1 MTITNKNLLYPELSY
16 KLNGIFFKI
25 HNELG
30 RFRNEKQYSDAIEQ
44 LLKNEG
50 VSYKREYN
58 LPVSFSGEAKNRNVV
73 DFLIEDKLIL
83 EIKAK
88 TRVSNEDYYQVLRY
102 LNSVNYE
109 LGLIVNFRRYHL
121 VTKRVLNT
129 ALFKE
134 RYSEYSDI

>member
-102 LNSVNYE
+102 LNSVNFE

-129 ALFKE
+129 ALFKG
-134 RYSEYSDI
+134 RHSEYSDI